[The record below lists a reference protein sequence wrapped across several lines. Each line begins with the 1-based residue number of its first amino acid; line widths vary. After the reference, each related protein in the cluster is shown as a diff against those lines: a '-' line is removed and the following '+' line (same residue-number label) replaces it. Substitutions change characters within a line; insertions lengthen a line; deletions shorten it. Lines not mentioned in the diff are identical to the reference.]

1 VSSESQRAV
10 IDFLASPA
18 AHGGAAVDRIDTH
31 SAIIFLAGRRAL
43 KLKREIRFD
52 YLDFS
57 TAALR
62 HDACVREV
70 EINRRAAPGI
80 YRGVVAVTRDPG
92 GVLALDGAGAPI
104 FSTVSPPAAR

>member
-1 VSSESQRAV
+1 MHPEGRSVVSPETQRAV

-31 SAIIFLAGRRAL
+31 SAIVFLAGGRAL
-43 KLKREIRFD
+43 KLKRAVRFD

-57 TAALR
+57 SAALR

-80 YRGVVAVTRDPG
+80 YRGVAAVTREPD
-92 GVLALDGAGAPI
+92 
-104 FSTVSPPAAR
+104 